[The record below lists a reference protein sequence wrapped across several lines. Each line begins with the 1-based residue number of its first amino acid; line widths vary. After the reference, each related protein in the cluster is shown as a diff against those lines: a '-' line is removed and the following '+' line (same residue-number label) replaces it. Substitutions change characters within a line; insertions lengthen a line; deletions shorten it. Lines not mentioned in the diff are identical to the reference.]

1 MRGKFLIFF
10 VFELIMRLEEAE
22 KLRLLEKYPAISDL
36 EKKAKS
42 RLPFV
47 SWEYLQ
53 SGTGEED
60 AVPRNREALKR
71 ITFTP
76 RIVRGGIQPEL
87 KTHILGQEF
96 SVPFGIAPVGL
107 TGLMW
112 PNAESL
118 LAQVANTY
126 DIPYCLS
133 TVATQTPETVGPHVG
148 DRGWFQLYAPR
159 EPAMRESI
167 LNRAQEAGFHTLV
180 ITADVPVPSRRER
193 TARAGMRLPPKITP
207 QFVWQALIHPTWTV
221 GTLKNGLPRL
231 RTVASYADGKTLKA
245 VVNFVRFSFRG
256 DLDADYLQAC
266 RKIWKGK
273 ILLKGVLHPDDAQM
287 ALDAGLDGIVVSNH
301 GGRQFDGVIP
311 SIDVLPSIVERVGG
325 KFPVLFDSGIRN
337 GLDILR
343 ALA

>member
-1 MRGKFLIFF
+1 MLSQT
-10 VFELIMRLEEAE
+10 E
-22 KLRLLEKYPAISDL
+22 KHKLLEKYPAIIDL
-36 EKKAKS
+36 EKGAQK

-60 AVPRNREALKR
+60 AVPRNRTALKR
-71 ITFTP
+71 LTFAP
-76 RIVRGGIQPEL
+76 RIVRGGIEPEL
-87 KTHILGQEF
+87 KTHLLGQSFEL
-96 SVPFGIAPVGL
+96 PFGIAPVGL

-112 PNAESL
+112 PNAETL
-118 LAQVANTY
+118 LAQVAKNY
-126 DIPYCLS
+126 GIPYCLS
-133 TVATQTPETVGPHVG
+133 TVATQTPEMVGPHVG

-159 EPAMRESI
+159 EPSMRESI

-193 TARAGMRLPPKITP
+193 TTRAGMRMPPKITP
-207 QFVWQALIHPTWTV
+207 KFVWQALTHPTWTV
-221 GTLKNGLPRL
+221 GTLRNGLPRL
-231 RTVASYADGKTLKA
+231 RTVASYSEDQTLKA
-245 VVNFVRFSFRG
+245 VVDFVRFSFRG

-301 GGRQFDGVIP
+301 GGRQFDGVVP
-311 SIDVLPSIVERVGG
+311 SIDVLPSIVEKVGG
-325 KFPVLFDSGIRN
+325 
-337 GLDILR
+337 
-343 ALA
+343 